1 MLIALSILSSTMA
14 CLGSPPPRGSY
25 LFLDKKVTKNQ
36 GLDLMSDKFVKA
48 YFGRQHKPR

>member
-1 MLIALSILSSTMA
+1 MQCAVQQLSLASVSHRT
-14 CLGSPPPRGSY
+14 GSY

-48 YFGRQHKPR
+48 FLVASTSPR